1 MLKLDWEVV
10 EANQAANQP
19 NQTKGREIGSK
30 ADGAKLSSPHMMG
43 NLLVIKIYLY
53 LRSNS
58 TLPASQ
64 SVFFLL
70 CGNYYC

>member
-43 NLLVIKIYLY
+43 DRLVLKVFLY
-53 LRSNS
+53 LRSNP

-64 SVFFLL
+64 CVYFLI
-70 CGNYYC
+70 